1 MRKTALVAIL
11 ISALLM
17 PVSAQGAT
25 AKAGAKCTKLKSTQV
40 VKGKKFTCIKSGNK
54 LVWNKGVKV
63 PVKPTPKPTSTPTVK
78 PTSTPTPAASPTV
91 EPTST
96 PTPTPTPTPPPV
108 VEKKSQVIDFGVLK
122 DIQITEK
129 NLALPKAMTSAGLA
143 ITFSANGGCTYDAAS
158 NSVLLNSVGQC
169 SIMASQ
175 AGDANYLPAAA
186 VTRSFAI
193 VKAPQE
199 IYFSPTEDLVFSTET
214 LSPDPEEELTSAGLK
229 VSYSTSGACV
239 YDSASN
245 TISLKSP
252 GKCSITASQAG
263 DANYLPATSIT
274 RTFEIKKMPQT
285 IEVDEF
291 EDQDLLEVKVLT
303 VPFNSD
309 ADTPDVV
316 MTSKTEDICTVE
328 DTDITFLAEGDCKI
342 TFSKAG
348 NDYYAA
354 APTVTRTIKLFYSAL
369 PGSEAIPADIGI
381 VVVKNGVSVTLESIS
396 EEVGDAVCEADSAN
410 ESCLDED
417 GVGVFDPESESRYI
431 EIILTITND
440 SDEVWIAT
448 QVGIKLDDENSYQNT
463 LVYGIDSLDLLELE
477 PGDSITGSYFVLLP
491 NEVDSNETLIFYGDD
506 SEDGVFYFKAS

>member
-11 ISALLM
+11 ISALLI

-40 VKGKKFTCIKSGNK
+40 VKGKKFTCIKSGSK

-78 PTSTPTPAASPTV
+78 PTPTPT
-91 EPTST
+91 PTST

-108 VEKKSQVIDFGVLK
+108 VEKKSQVIDFGMLK

-129 NLALPKAMTSAGLA
+129 KFALPKAMSSVGLTV
-143 ITFSANGGCTYDAAS
+143 TFSANGGCTYDAAS

-175 AGDANYLPAAA
+175 VGDANYLPAAA

-199 IYFSPTEDLVFSTET
+199 INFTATEDLYFSTET
-214 LSPDPEEELTSAGLK
+214 LSPDPAEELTSAGLK
-229 VSYSTSGACV
+229 VTFSTSGACT
-239 YDSASN
+239 YDAVSN
-245 TISLKSP
+245 TISLNSA

-263 DANYLPATSIT
+263 DANYLPATPIT
-274 RTFEIKKMPQT
+274 HSFEIKK
-285 IEVDEF
+285 IEQSIVVDEF
-291 EDQDLLEVKVLT
+291 EDQDLLETKTITIGFTNVEGA
-303 VPFNSD
+303 PE
-309 ADTPDVV
+309 VV
-316 MTSKTEDICTVE
+316 MTSSTEDICTTEGSDVS
-328 DTDITFLAEGDCKI
+328 FLAEGDCELI
-342 TFSKAG
+342 FTNEG
-348 NDYYAA
+348 NDIYEA
-354 APTVTRTIKLFYSAL
+354 APTVTRTIKLFYSAI
-369 PGSEAIPADIGI
+369 PGSEASPADLGI
-381 VVVKNGVSVTLESIS
+381 VVIKNDVSVTLEGIN
-396 EEVGDAVCEADSAN
+396 EEVSDALCEADSAN

-417 GVGVFDPESESRYI
+417 GVGVFDPESESRYVELI
-431 EIILTITND
+431 FTITNE

-448 QVGIKLDDENSYQNT
+448 QVGIKLDDETSYQNT

-491 NEVDSNETLIFYGDD
+491 NDLDSNESLIYYGDD
-506 SEDGVFYFKAS
+506 TEDGVFYFKAS